1 MRQGVLE
8 ARHITEA
15 LHIPYQREDL
25 THFREWSPISHR
37 DMVHILSRETFG
49 DSFLLH
55 KELPSRM
62 FLVDVLLRSNIF
74 PLQPL
79 VQRRG
84 AILDALFRISEGFYF
99 GPHHLIMVVLL
110 HFEEKVHRRK
120 LLRADTIP
128 LLFSRLLCQILEHM
142 GYLTEPRLER
152 TQLVGHS
159 TPVATLPRLASLV
172 SPHVEQ

>member
-1 MRQGVLE
+1 
-8 ARHITEA
+8 
-15 LHIPYQREDL
+15 
-25 THFREWSPISHR
+25 
-37 DMVHILSRETFG
+37 MVCILSRGTFG
-49 DSFLLH
+49 DSFLLRE
-55 KELPSRM
+55 ELPSGM
-62 FLVDVLLRSNIF
+62 LLVDVLLQSNIF
-74 PLQPL
+74 PLQHL

-84 AILDALFRISEGFYF
+84 PILDALFRIFEGFYF
-99 GPHHLIMVVLL
+99 GPHHLIMAAFL